1 MKFMRISAPRTD
13 RIGAAPTWFHRRVR
27 IDPRRESGVVT
38 AFLGFGARA
47 ATIVVFLIASFGC
60 SSTPKTTT
68 LPHWITMESAAEA
81 VGKIVDRSYAKE
93 GDDRRVVIV
102 MDRHP
107 MRSGTERMRPQLR
120 DVQRSN
126 RMFVEYLV
134 QNGYGLLG
142 CEFEKGP
149 VAETPRTKQQYALI
163 RSRLDPLERLDEY
176 PVYQP
181 IRYQILWSTKLEVFG
196 VEDPALYQE
205 DVTRLRRLLEVHRK
219 AKTYPADDEQR
230 RVLETERD
238 KLAVELEENI
248 VPRGVAAAQNLLEL
262 MESRQKKR
270 AILLVG
276 GAHATSAVEVMKSR
290 GMPYSVFR
298 ATSYDAAGASLD
310 EESALDF

>member
-1 MKFMRISAPRTD
+1 MKFMRISAPKMD
-13 RIGAAPTWFHRRVR
+13 GIGAAPIRFGQSIPIDRRRGSDVAASS
-27 IDPRRESGVVT
+27 PR
-38 AFLGFGARA
+38 FGARA
-47 ATIVVFLIASFGC
+47 AMLVLLFVACFGC

-181 IRYQILWSTKLEVFG
+181 IRYQILWPTKLEVFG

-205 DVTRLRRLLEVHRK
+205 DVTRLRRLLEVHRR

-230 RVLETERD
+230 RILESERD

-262 MESRQKKR
+262 MESRQMKR